1 MATGYAGRVMTMPSP
16 PEPPERS
23 EPDVRMGRLDR
34 RRERVYRQIQ
44 RDRAGDH
51 KIPTWVLAAILVLFV
66 AGWVYLI
73 FMA

>member
-1 MATGYAGRVMTMPSP
+1 MTTPGQP
-16 PEPPERS
+16 DLPEQPERS
-23 EPDVRMGRLDR
+23 APEVRMGRFER

-66 AGWVYLI
+66 GGWLYLI
-73 FMA
+73 LGT